1 VRGQVPAG
9 IVDYFCIWVLLVD
22 DADRADADV
31 ERLTQEALRN
41 RKRSSMPMCGCCYG
55 CGEPITG
62 RLFHDADCRDE
73 YERRQSSRG
82 RNGRA

>member
-1 VRGQVPAG
+1 
-9 IVDYFCIWVLLVD
+9 LLVD

-62 RLFHDADCRDE
+62 RLFHDASRYMERVTSLSVIRYPDE
-73 YERRQSSRG
+73 SHHQRRSALADSR
-82 RNGRA
+82 AS